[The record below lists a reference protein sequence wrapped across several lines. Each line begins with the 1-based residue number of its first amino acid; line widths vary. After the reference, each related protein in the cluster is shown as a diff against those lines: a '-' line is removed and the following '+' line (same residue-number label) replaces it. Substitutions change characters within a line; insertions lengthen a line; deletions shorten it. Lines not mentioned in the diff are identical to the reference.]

1 MNALA
6 NNGFLP
12 RSGIV
17 TFADLVRAQKEGYN
31 IDYDLGAF
39 LAATALSLDGDL
51 VTTKVRRLEIPWEV
65 VRSLIMGLC
74 LRLSSPSAVRILA
87 RCCSVMHRN
96 SSHTS
101 R

>member
-6 NNGFLP
+6 NHGFLP

-17 TFADLVRAQKEGYN
+17 TFADLVLGQKQGYN

-51 VTTKVRRLEIPWEV
+51 LTTKVCIMFLP
-65 VRSLIMGLC
+65 SLLIDK
-74 LRLSSPSAVRILA
+74 S
-87 RCCSVMHRN
+87 
-96 SSHTS
+96 
-101 R
+101 